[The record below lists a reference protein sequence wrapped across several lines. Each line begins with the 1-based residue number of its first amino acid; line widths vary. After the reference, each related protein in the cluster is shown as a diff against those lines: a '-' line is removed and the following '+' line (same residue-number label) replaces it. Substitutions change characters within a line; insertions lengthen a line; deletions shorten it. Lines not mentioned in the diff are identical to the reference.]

1 MVTITR
7 YAIDYS
13 NAAAHSS
20 SDSSSHPDHPRKTIA
35 ASVAGRMSAARRLMQ
50 QRALSS
56 ATIGDAATCTATRAA
71 PTMESPVAST
81 ASARSPAAV
90 DQDAVLRRPSA
101 QLSRL
106 TVVATVRAATTV
118 DRSY

>member
-1 MVTITR
+1 
-7 YAIDYS
+7 
-13 NAAAHSS
+13 
-20 SDSSSHPDHPRKTIA
+20 
-35 ASVAGRMSAARRLMQ
+35 MSAADTSYSNGP
-50 QRALSS
+50 LSS

-106 TVVATVRAATTV
+106 TVVATVRAATTL